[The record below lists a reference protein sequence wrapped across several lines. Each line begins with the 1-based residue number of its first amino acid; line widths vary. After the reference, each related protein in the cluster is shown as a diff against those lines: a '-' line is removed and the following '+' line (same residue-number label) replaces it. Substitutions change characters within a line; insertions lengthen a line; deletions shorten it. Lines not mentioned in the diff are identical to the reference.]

1 MHGDMIYLDR
11 KYLPLI
17 SEALALCKALTWLKE
32 HGIHHIIVEYDAL
45 QLVFSVN
52 NNRIESSYLGL
63 LFKI

>member
-45 QLVFSVN
+45 QLFQCLFN
-52 NNRIESSYLGL
+52 QDNGFL
-63 LFKI
+63 L